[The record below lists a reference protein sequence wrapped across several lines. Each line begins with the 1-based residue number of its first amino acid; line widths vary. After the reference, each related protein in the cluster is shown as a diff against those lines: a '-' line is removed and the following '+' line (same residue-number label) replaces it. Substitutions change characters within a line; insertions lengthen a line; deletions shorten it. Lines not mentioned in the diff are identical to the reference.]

1 MDTSVLSAVLRTL
14 FTTLSII
21 GTLLIVGTVLRSKFK
36 IFQNMFL
43 PASVI
48 GGFIGLILGPI
59 VWKGSPIQQQWVQ
72 VASLLP
78 VFLIVPVVASVPL
91 GLSFGSKSGKK
102 KDSNILK
109 MFVLMSLV
117 GAVQYITGFGIASIF
132 RDSYNLYPTF
142 GTELSAGFAG
152 GHGTAGVVGS
162 LLQGA
167 NQHYWRLHKVLLQL
181 MQQ

>member
-1 MDTSVLSAVLRTL
+1 
-14 FTTLSII
+14 
-21 GTLLIVGTVLRSKFK
+21 
-36 IFQNMFL
+36 
-43 PASVI
+43 
-48 GGFIGLILGPI
+48 
-59 VWKGSPIQQQWVQ
+59 
-72 VASLLP
+72 
-78 VFLIVPVVASVPL
+78 
-91 GLSFGSKSGKK
+91 
-102 KDSNILK
+102 

-142 GTELSAGFAG
+142 GTELSAGFAR